1 MVNGDLTAQETEIS
15 LDAAELARAQEE
27 DMWDTLPIPVT
38 ADIMVTAGRRVEFLW
53 PTRDFP
59 MLRAYADMGAGARIT
74 VDTIGRRFSFTG
86 DIDLRSGE
94 IFYFERNFLIRNGTL
109 SFNENEQQ
117 FDPRISA
124 RAETKD
130 RTNEGPVTISMIVD
144 NAPLLS
150 FQARFES
157 SPALSQMEIFS
168 LLGQSITGNPNG
180 AEGEGANNAFLAS
193 SADLLTQFQV
203 VHRIERTIRDFLR
216 LDMFSI
222 RTQVLQN
229 YVFQAIGLHKD
240 PVDRIATVGNYF
252 DNTSVY
258 VGKYIGSDMFI
269 HSMVSLRYDETK
281 PTMGGYTFEPDF
293 GVELR
298 SPLGNIRWNLVPTH
312 PENWYISDNSFTI
325 SWNWV
330 F

>member
-1 MVNGDLTAQETEIS
+1 
-15 LDAAELARAQEE
+15 
-27 DMWDTLPIPVT
+27 
-38 ADIMVTAGRRVEFLW
+38 
-53 PTRDFP
+53 
-59 MLRAYADMGAGARIT
+59 
-74 VDTIGRRFSFTG
+74 
-86 DIDLRSGE
+86 
-94 IFYFERNFLIRNGTL
+94 
-109 SFNENEQQ
+109 
-117 FDPRISA
+117 
-124 RAETKD
+124 
-130 RTNEGPVTISMIVD
+130 
-144 NAPLLS
+144 
-150 FQARFES
+150 
-157 SPALSQMEIFS
+157 MEIFS
-168 LLGQSITGNPNG
+168 LLGQSITGTPNG
-180 AEGEGANNAFLAS
+180 AEGGAVNNAFLAS

-203 VHRIERTIRDFLR
+203 VRRIERTVRDFLR

-229 YVFQAIGLHKD
+229 YVFRAIGLEKD

-258 VGKYIGSDMFI
+258 VGKYIGSDLFI

-325 SWNWV
+325 SWDWV